1 MNRKIKEQV
10 CDFWRWFSSVAN
22 DFASNFEND
31 AILSELDARV
41 SGFGQVTWE
50 VGPGLEKPNALVIS
64 PNGDSDL
71 LGLTREIVALSPR
84 LPDWEFHP
92 AKPPKQWDLRFVVE
106 DVDGT
111 PVKVDANDWEYVLLR
126 FPDGTF
132 DIVLCAPNL
141 EGVHEDT
148 RQLAADVAV
157 EGVLGEI
164 RKLQYVRRVEAVT
177 GLEEKHRGKCTKLKH
192 LSHHL
197 GSLVTR

>member
-1 MNRKIKEQV
+1 MNRNIEEQAR
-10 CDFWRWFSSVAN
+10 DFWRWFSSVAN

-31 AILSELDARV
+31 AILRELDARV
-41 SGFGQVTWE
+41 SSFGQVTWE

-71 LGLTREIVALSPR
+71 LGLTREVVALSPR
-84 LPDWEFHP
+84 LADWEFHP

-111 PVKVDANDWEYVLLR
+111 PVEVDANAWEYVLLR

-132 DIVLCAPNL
+132 DIVVCAPNL
-141 EGVHEDT
+141 EDGHQET
-148 RQLAADVAV
+148 RQRAAEVAI

-164 RKLQYVRRVEAVT
+164 CKIEHVGGIEPVT
-177 GLEEKHRGKCTKLKH
+177 AFEDKHKGKATNLKH
-192 LSHHL
+192 LAAHMR
-197 GSLVTR
+197 SLLSA